1 MRKFLLFVSCI
12 SLIMFESFAATDR
25 VSECSPVENAIIE
38 CGKGCY
44 LAFDIGGG
52 IVGNPGDASNC
63 VLCPIGTYSDIDNAM
78 AFTTP
83 CKNCT
88 KPIGANFLEDKYHVG
103 YIADLCEWELSCSG
117 GTYFYGDTVEDSY
130 CAECGAH
137 YRAKDN
143 DSSCVVFGKGN
154 ASVETQSN
162 GCTFNNI
169 CTGYVYKLK
178 LDKNTNI
185 TELYIGDETVTYND
199 IITYAKFGSGFA
211 DQPDSSSWGRLN
223 GFESISVK
231 QLKGYSQNANCSG
244 SVLMPSHVQT
254 SPDKWNWNDIFDFF
268 PDAPNE
274 NGEIDVTLYACW
286 NNSQITVR
294 YYTDTAGTLY
304 TDGYCGPIN
313 DKEDSFECKVED
325 VQNSGSGVLQGY
337 KCTYV
342 SSSSEL
348 PCVSNDPNRLFRVD
362 DAIPLVSTQIIL
374 RPQFAPCPAG
384 YYCSNGKSY
393 ECPLGTTSTEGGADE
408 VSDCYMMLGKDG
420 TNFCDNNGCF
430 YLPGNGKIIYN
441 PLMTL

>member
-1 MRKFLLFVSCI
+1 MRIVALLAISFVCSIFIKDVLAAETYNVSSCAQPPSDKPFSGCEKGCEWI
-12 SLIMFESFAATDR
+12 IGGLDYLGR
-25 VSECSPVENAIIE
+25 CSKCQAGKYKENADTEGNFGLCIDSCTIKPAGDSFFMDE
-38 CGKGCY
+38 YTGYFANMCRWQITCNGQYFKPFVKLDP
-44 LAFDIGGG
+44 LAGFK
-52 IVGNPGDASNC
+52 C
-63 VLCPIGTYSDIDNAM
+63 
-78 AFTTP
+78 
-83 CKNCT
+83 
-88 KPIGANFLEDKYHVG
+88 
-103 YIADLCEWELSCSG
+103 AD
-117 GTYFYGDTVEDSY
+117 
-130 CAECGAH
+130 CGAH
-137 YRAKDN
+137 YHAADEN
-143 DSSCVVFGKGN
+143 STCDVEGEGN
-154 ASVETQSN
+154 N
-162 GCTFNNI
+162 IIINNCPFNEI
-169 CTGYVYKLK
+169 CTGYVYKLE
-178 LDKNTNI
+178 LNSNTNI
-185 TELYIGDETVTYND
+185 KKIDTGNSVIEYENIT
-199 IITYAKFGSGFA
+199 TYAKFGSGFA

-286 NNSQITVR
+286 NNSQITVI

-304 TDGYCGPIN
+304 TDKCGPIN

-393 ECPLGTTSTEGGADE
+393 ECPLGTTSTEGAAKAK
-408 VSDCYMMLGKDG
+408 SDCYMVRGPDG
-420 TNFCDNNGCF
+420 TKFCSKDRCF
-430 YLPGNGKIIYN
+430 TLPGYGNILYE
-441 PLMTL
+441 P

>member
-1 MRKFLLFVSCI
+1 MRKSLLFVSCF
-12 SLIMFESFAATDR
+12 SLIMFECFAADDR
-25 VSECSPVENAIIE
+25 VTECSPVEGDVLL
-38 CGKGCY
+38 CGKGCFY
-44 LAFDIGGG
+44 NTLSGGGIGGG
-52 IVGNPGDASNC
+52 GDASNC
-63 VLCPIGTYSDIDNAM
+63 ALCLVGTYNDTDGSVFNSCKRCTRPYDAEFID
-78 AFTTP
+78 
-83 CKNCT
+83 
-88 KPIGANFLEDKYHVG
+88 DKDHIG

-117 GTYFYGDTVEDSY
+117 GTYFFYGDTVEDSY
-130 CAECGAH
+130 CAKCGAH
-137 YRAKDN
+137 YHAADEN
-143 DSSCVVFGKGN
+143 STCDVEGKGN
-154 ASVETQSN
+154 N
-162 GCTFNNI
+162 IIINNCPFNEI
-169 CTGYVYKLK
+169 CTGYVYKLE
-178 LDKNTNI
+178 LNSNTNI
-185 TELYIGDETVTYND
+185 KEIDTGNSVIEYENIT
-199 IITYAKFGSGFA
+199 TYAKFGSGFA

-304 TDGYCGPIN
+304 TDRYCGPIN
-313 DKEDSFECKVED
+313 DKEDSFKCKVED

-441 PLMTL
+441 PLLTL